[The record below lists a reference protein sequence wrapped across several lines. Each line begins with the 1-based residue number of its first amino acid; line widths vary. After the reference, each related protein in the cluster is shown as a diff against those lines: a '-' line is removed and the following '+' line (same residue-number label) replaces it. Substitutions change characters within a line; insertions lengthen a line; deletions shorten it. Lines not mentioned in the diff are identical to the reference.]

1 MKKFNLKIRN
11 EVKIAA
17 VVVGL
22 FFLIAFGERK
32 QSGVVCTNI
41 VIEVENARENHF
53 LDESDVLKIIE
64 SSGETVIGKS
74 IEEINLR
81 ALENK
86 LEDDKHISSAE
97 IFGDVKGNLTVN
109 IVLRRPIARLVRE
122 DGSDAYI
129 AEDGKV
135 METSEKYSARIVLIS
150 GPIVKPLIQQGDLHA
165 SEEGTQLIKIV
176 EFINANQFW
185 KAQVAQLDFNQAG
198 KVFIYPQVTGQVVE
212 FGKLQDIELKFQK
225 LMIFYKEILPQMGWT
240 KYDRINVEYEGQV
253 IAK

>member
-1 MKKFNLKIRN
+1 MKKFKLRIRN

-41 VIEVENARENHF
+41 VIEVENAKENHF

-64 SSGETVIGKS
+64 SSGETVIGKN

-86 LEDDKHISSAE
+86 LEDDKHISRAE
-97 IFGDVKGNLTVN
+97 IFGDVKGNLTVH
-109 IVLRRPIARLVRE
+109 IMLRRPIARLIRE
-122 DGSDAYI
+122 NGPDAYI
-129 AEDGKV
+129 AEDGQV

-150 GPIVKPLIQQGDLHA
+150 GSIVKPLIQQGDLHA
-165 SEEGTQLIKIV
+165 SEEGEQLIKMV
-176 EFINANQFW
+176 EFINASQFW
-185 KAQVAQLDFNQAG
+185 KAQVAQLDFNKTG

-212 FGKLQDIELKFQK
+212 FGKPENIELKFQK

-253 IAK
+253 IAE